1 MQELKRLI
9 DNGRFYHRQGRLT
22 EAADIYR
29 QVRRANPNYALA
41 HHLLGLVAHQQG
53 KPAEALQSLAE
64 AVRLMPD
71 NAGFRIGLAE
81 ALAVEGDFEAVREQ
95 LAAAEDL
102 ETQTPELLVRQAIL
116 WGQAE
121 RPGKA
126 IGAAERAVA
135 AKPDFAT
142 AQQVLGMLLRE
153 QGELERA
160 AEHLGRARGATPPAQ
175 DPQTTYALTL
185 FALARY
191 DALASLPPPA
201 DERNRYREAVLAAIA
216 AWQQGDMARIEAA
229 LGACERIAQE
239 RGGRTEDVYAAY
251 HSQIALLADAHKR
264 EPQLYRGEAERQV
277 AVIGD
282 MQSLSAANLIVPLG
296 GEAVRL
302 CTAFVPGCIA
312 VNLFKQAANSC
323 RAGFEAALDRQPEGA
338 TVIASVGD
346 LDCRYT
352 IGFMNYL
359 RRHPELDGR
368 RFVGET
374 VERYVDWIVDA
385 ANRRGLDL
393 VLQGPPACAAPLT
406 LVQPAE
412 ARRFLELV
420 EHFNADLRAA
430 AGRAGLT
437 YVDLYAATVGANRR
451 GREECYIDTSHVHP
465 SAVLAAIRAA
475 NF

>member
-22 EAADIYR
+22 EAAEIYR
-29 QVRRANPNYALA
+29 QVRRANPGYALA

-53 KPAEALQSLAE
+53 KNAEALESLAE

-71 NAGFRIGLAE
+71 NAAFRVGLAE
-81 ALAVEGDFEAVREQ
+81 AHALAANFDAVREQ
-95 LAAAEDL
+95 LAAARGL
-102 ETQTPELLVRQAIL
+102 EIQTAELLVRQAVL

-121 RPGKA
+121 RPEEA
-126 IGAAERAVA
+126 VEAAERAVA
-135 AKPDFAT
+135 AKPDLAS
-142 AQQVLGMLLRE
+142 AHQVLGMLLRE
-153 QGELERA
+153 QGKLAKA
-160 AEHLGRARGATPPAQ
+160 ADHLGKARTATPPAQ

-191 DALASLPPPA
+191 DELAALPPPV

-216 AWQQGDMARIEAA
+216 AWQKGDMDRIEAA
-229 LGACERIAQE
+229 LAACDRIAQE

-251 HSQIALLADAHKR
+251 HSQIALLADARKR
-264 EPQLYRGEAERQV
+264 EPQLYRGKAEREV

-296 GEAVRL
+296 GETVRL
-302 CTAFVPGCIA
+302 GAAFVPGCIA
-312 VNLFKQAANSC
+312 VNLFKPAANSC

-352 IGFMNYL
+352 IGFMDYL
-359 RRHPELDGR
+359 RRHPEIDGR
-368 RFVGET
+368 QFVGET
-374 VERYVDWIVDA
+374 VQRYVDWVVDA
-385 ANRRGLDL
+385 ANRRGLGL

-420 EHFNADLRAA
+420 EHFNAELRAA
-430 AGRAGLT
+430 AGRAGLA
-437 YVDLYAATVGANRR
+437 YIDLYASTVGANRR
-451 GREECYIDTSHVHP
+451 GREECYVDTSHVHP
-465 SAVLAAIRAA
+465 SVVLAAIRAA